1 MRTKIVKTVA
11 TGTIVSL
18 GFAAVAFTPAAYA
31 GTPSGQSATARP
43 AVGPHL
49 AVLTDPIVQIPVRK
63 AA

>member
-11 TGTIVSL
+11 AGTIVSL

-31 GTPSGQSATARP
+31 STTSGHSTVARS